1 MSNKDLISIDETPA
15 NVIEMPKKLG
25 LVPERWNYRDFMK
38 FSQLSQKDTVQAF
51 RKAQEIIG
59 DWGYDTPLTDENALA
74 KLPLGE
80 GAKVIRTI
88 LSTLGKAMEDVSI
101 ADVSVDFSR
110 ANWNTLDMQRFLDAL
125 KSSDYDTVETMVH
138 QVAKVD
144 GLKAGDT
151 LPLGDGAAMVKAI
164 RKRYEDLMSGKF

>member
-1 MSNKDLISIDETPA
+1 MSNSKDLETPA
-15 NVIEMPKKLG
+15 NVIEMPKRVG

-38 FSQLSQKDTVQAF
+38 FSQLTQKDTVMAF
-51 RKAQEIIG
+51 RKAQEIISE
-59 DWGYDTPLTDENALA
+59 WGYDTPLTDENALA

-88 LSTLGKAMEDVSI
+88 LETLGAAMENVSI

-110 ANWNTLDMQRFLDAL
+110 ANWNTLDMQRFLEAL